1 VGWQRKMMNQAST
14 YEEVESASFVK
25 SEAID
30 STLLPAESRRPTS
43 LSCWIYLMTI
53 SVAMLGWIW
62 FLARIALMFVA
73 AVFSF

>member
-1 VGWQRKMMNQAST
+1 MMNRASA

-30 STLLPAESRRPTS
+30 STFLPAESRRKIN
-43 LSCWIYLMTI
+43 LSCWIYLAAI
-53 SVAMLGWIW
+53 SVSTLGWIW
-62 FLARIALMFVA
+62 FLARIALMLVA